1 MVVASRAAR
10 KGVRSG
16 ATEGAKERARARAK
30 GDALSRVFC
39 VKVILGPVIVL
50 HGNGGK
56 GRRVVSSGKGSKS
69 SLTFFDKHILEG
81 DTHDW
86 VTGAGA
92 FTSSAE
98 LCQFRLRQK
107 VHSRFWSHT
116 GHVRRRTFERE
127 FMRSTLM
134 LVST

>member
-16 ATEGAKERARARAK
+16 AREGAKERARARAK

-39 VKVILGPVIVL
+39 VMVLLGPVIVL
-50 HGNGGK
+50 HSMVAKAG
-56 GRRVVSSGKGSKS
+56 VSSR
-69 SLTFFDKHILEG
+69 LARDPRAPHLFRLAFLEG

-92 FTSSAE
+92 FTFSVPSLQNCASLHFDGKFISDSGATMAMGGVE
-98 LCQFRLRQK
+98 LLTDN
-107 VHSRFWSHT
+107 S
-116 GHVRRRTFERE
+116 
-127 FMRSTLM
+127 
-134 LVST
+134 